1 MRLPSEQSRH
11 RGGDKNS
18 IAQESVASELEK
30 VLQLNVHTKK
40 RKEEDQKL
48 EVKLAQMQKQV

>member
-48 EVKLAQMQKQV
+48 EVKLA